1 MGQKIHWIES
11 VRGIACVMVIMIHTT
26 TWYITNAA
34 KVSPLVWDIAD
45 LLNSASRMSVPLFF
59 MISGYLFFG
68 ERSAQARHFLR
79 IVLCLVF
86 YNAVALLYI
95 GIFTRINPWQSFIHI
110 LQRPVF
116 YHLWFFYGIM
126 VLYLLSPLITV
137 RQISARKVLLL
148 SLVLGVL
155 ANPNLVPIS
164 RWHIPLLPVD
174 LYIQGDVFYYL
185 LYGILGRAIGTLNTE
200 RPWITLAVAAGFV
213 LCVTGIAHGTQHA
226 LLTRGTFSDIWY
238 IYSSP
243 LVLLA
248 ALCLFVLIKNT
259 LHRAPVPGLTTLSRY
274 SLGIYGFHAFIIH
287 YLRNHTTTMLTHPLW
302 DLVGVFSLT
311 LGGSLALAAAL
322 RWVDRKRLV
331 S

>member
-34 KVSPLVWDIAD
+34 KVSPLVWDIAN

-68 ERSAQARHFLR
+68 ERSAQGRHFLR

-95 GIFTRINPWQSFIHI
+95 GIFTRINLWQSFIHI

-226 LLTRGTFSDIWY
+226 LS
-238 IYSSP
+238 
-243 LVLLA
+243 
-248 ALCLFVLIKNT
+248 
-259 LHRAPVPGLTTLSRY
+259 
-274 SLGIYGFHAFIIH
+274 
-287 YLRNHTTTMLTHPLW
+287 
-302 DLVGVFSLT
+302 
-311 LGGSLALAAAL
+311 
-322 RWVDRKRLV
+322 
-331 S
+331 